1 MNKKIRVIARGS
13 RLSRL
18 QVEEVFKKFPNLA
31 YEIKYLESYG
41 DKNLQISL
49 LNGEAPADIFTRE
62 LDDAIRRGDADI
74 AIHSAKDLPYPLP
87 EDIEVIALFPAFD
100 TTDSL
105 VSRDHKKLAELPA
118 GSVIGTSSPLR
129 KKGLSKLRPDLT
141 IKGIRGCIEERV
153 QQVKDGK
160 FDAAIVATCALKRL
174 GMEDEIAEVLPF
186 ATHPLQGFLAIT
198 AKKVKSEERRENA
211 KKENAPLGVP
221 ADLQIS
227 CKREESQACLNSS
240 ECSRNSLQKSDG
252 KERTSENTDKYT
264 HQELRAAFAS
274 QSILDR
280 QGKVQLVGFGPG
292 DPDLLTL
299 KAAKAIDH
307 ADIIFYDDLIDP
319 SYLENKKAEKVYV
332 GKRAGYHHKEQATIN
347 RLLLDAAR
355 QGKNVV
361 RLKGGDPMIFA
372 HGSEEIE
379 YLESNLIQVEVIP
392 GVTTASAL
400 AASQKIS
407 LTHRDFSSSVALV
420 SGHTPQPVTPDAE
433 TLVYY
438 MGAKQLQAIATKLI
452 DEDGWAFNTPVLL
465 TYNVSRKDEQTF
477 ETTLWK
483 LRNGE
488 EATANNYSAATG
500 KNAGESIA
508 LADLPTPL
516 IALIGNVAGLKHRQ
530 ASAIKPTL
538 YTGNMPALEKRKPDY
553 TYTPL
558 IEMHEYEPVH
568 WTQWEG
574 EPEKKGGDNDRKSN
588 FEKEVE
594 EDNEDGLEFDEYEWA
609 EELQDNLN
617 DFDSPYKDIFLFTSQ
632 YAVKAWFNLLRKTGK
647 STAAPKDVKFVS
659 IGATTTAALQQEGIK
674 DIEQVEKDNS
684 FGVIEWF
691 KNKYDYYRN
700 AAIQHQKRN
709 WSELYHSEEEEEE
722 EENEDL
728 DENMNEDLEEHRP
741 AILYPQS
748 NLSNNTIAE
757 ELYKAGYDVETIS
770 VYVNKMPK
778 HPRRV
783 NLNHFKRIVF
793 TSPST
798 IDNFIKLYGKL
809 PDNVEFITR
818 GPITQ
823 AHLDEILNKE

>member
-1 MNKKIRVIARGS
+1 MNKKIKVIARGS

-18 QVEEVFKKFPNLA
+18 QVEEVFKNFPHLS

-105 VSRDHKKLAELPA
+105 VSRDHKKLAELPV

-129 KKGLSKLRPDLT
+129 KKGLNELRPDLT

-160 FDAAIVATCALKRL
+160 YDAAIVATCALKRL

-186 ATHPLQGFLAIT
+186 PTHPLQGFLAIT
-198 AKKVKSEERRENA
+198 AKKGNE
-211 KKENAPLGVP
+211 
-221 ADLQIS
+221 
-227 CKREESQACLNSS
+227 
-240 ECSRNSLQKSDG
+240 
-252 KERTSENTDKYT
+252 
-264 HQELRAAFAS
+264 ELRTAFAS

-292 DPDLLTL
+292 DPDLLTI

-307 ADIIFYDDLIDP
+307 ADIIFYDDLIDA
-319 SYLENKKAEKVYV
+319 SYLEDKKAEIVYV
-332 GKRAGYHHKEQATIN
+332 GKRAGYHHKEQADIN

-355 QGKNVV
+355 EGKNVV

-392 GVTTASAL
+392 GITTASAL

-420 SGHTPQPVTPDAE
+420 NGHTPQPVTPDAE

-438 MGAKQLQAIATKLI
+438 MGAKQLKDIAKKLI
-452 DEDGWAFNTPVLL
+452 NEEGWAFNTPVLL
-465 TYNVSRKDEQTF
+465 TYNVSHSDEQTF

-483 LRNGE
+483 LKKGVKAI
-488 EATANNYSAATG
+488 ATNYSAATG
-500 KNAGESIA
+500 KKAGDSIA
-508 LADLPTPL
+508 LAQLPTPL
-516 IALIGNVAGLKHRQ
+516 IALIGNVAGLKHHQ
-530 ASAIKPTL
+530 ASDIKPTL
-538 YTGNMPALEKRKPDY
+538 YTGSLPPISKRKEEY

-558 IEMHEYEPVH
+558 IEINYNPTYFSDPDLYYKEWKPNIDSKMAFY
-568 WTQWEG
+568 
-574 EPEKKGGDNDRKSN
+574 PESLLS
-588 FEKEVE
+588 FH
-594 EDNEDGLEFDEYEWA
+594 Y
-609 EELQDNLN
+609 
-617 DFDSPYKDIFLFTSQ
+617 YLFTSQ
-632 YAVKAWFNLLRKTGK
+632 YSVKPTIEYLR
-647 STAAPKDVKFVS
+647 SHESDFPEEYKDHLFIS
-659 IGATTTAALQQEGIK
+659 IGDTTTEALREAGIEEHCIK
-674 DIEQVEKDNS
+674 QVEVDNRY
-684 FGVIEWF
+684 GVIEWF
-691 KNKYDYYRN
+691 KRERERFLGHKSWYEKY
-700 AAIQHQKRN
+700 QK
-709 WSELYHSEEEEEE
+709 LQ
-722 EENEDL
+722 
-728 DENMNEDLEEHRP
+728 DEGPFEK
-741 AILYPQS
+741 
-748 NLSNNTIAE
+748 AE
-757 ELYKAGYDVETIS
+757 ELCDRFSDLVNNYEIPMVFFPHSSLTPDDIPEALVKMGYYVES
-770 VYVNKMPK
+770 VVAYNNEMPEF
-778 HPRRV
+778 PRRV

-809 PDNVEFITR
+809 PENVEFITR

-823 AHLDEILNKE
+823 AHLEEVMSGE

>member
-18 QVEEVFKKFPNLA
+18 QVEEVFKKFPDLA

-100 TTDSL
+100 ATDSL

-118 GSVIGTSSPLR
+118 GSVIGTSSQLR
-129 KKGLSKLRPDLT
+129 KKGLNELRTDLT

-153 QQVKDGK
+153 QQVKNGK
-160 FDAAIVATCALKRL
+160 YDAAIVATCALKRL
-174 GMEDEIAEVLPF
+174 DMEAEIAEVLPF
-186 ATHPLQGFLAIT
+186 PTHPLQGFLAIT
-198 AKKVKSEERRENA
+198 AKKVKSEERRV
-211 KKENAPLGVP
+211 K
-221 ADLQIS
+221 
-227 CKREESQACLNSS
+227 NS
-240 ECSRNSLQKSDG
+240 KDI
-252 KERTSENTDKYT
+252 YT
-264 HQELRAAFAS
+264 PQELRAAFAS
-274 QSILDR
+274 QSILDK

-292 DPDLLTL
+292 DPDLLTI
-299 KAAKAIDH
+299 KAAKAIDQ
-307 ADIIFYDDLIDP
+307 ADIIFYDDLIDA
-319 SYLENKKAEKVYV
+319 SYLEDKKAEKVYV

-355 QGKNVV
+355 EGKNVV

-438 MGAKQLQAIATKLI
+438 MGAKQLQAIATQLI

-465 TYNVSRKDEQTF
+465 TYNVSRKDEQAF

-500 KNAGESIA
+500 KNADESIA
-508 LADLPTPL
+508 LTELPTPL
-516 IALIGNVAGLKHRQ
+516 IALIGNVAGLKHHQ

-538 YTGNMPALEKRKPDY
+538 YTGILPPVSKRKAGY

-558 IEMHEYEPVH
+558 IKINHYP
-568 WTQWEG
+568 TYFNNQ
-574 EPEKKGGDNDRKSN
+574 
-588 FEKEVE
+588 
-594 EDNEDGLEFDEYEWA
+594 DEYEDTWVPDIDP
-609 EELQDNLN
+609 ERPIYPNDLN
-617 DFDSPYKDIFLFTSQ
+617 EYHYYLFTSQ
-632 YAVKAWFNLLRKTGK
+632 YSVKPTIDYIQSYCHEFPLDKQSLFISIGDATTEALRKAGIEEQYIK
-647 STAAPKDVKFVS
+647 QVDV
-659 IGATTTAALQQEGIK
+659 
-674 DIEQVEKDNS
+674 DNRY
-684 FGVIEWF
+684 GVIEWF
-691 KNKYDYYRN
+691 KRERERFLGHKSWYEKYAKLIEESRWDEADVIYDRFYVSIEKYKMPTVFFPHSSLTPDDIPEALFEMGYYVTSIV
-700 AAIQHQKRN
+700 A
-709 WSELYHSEEEEEE
+709 Y
-722 EENEDL
+722 
-728 DENMNEDLEEHRP
+728 
-741 AILYPQS
+741 
-748 NLSNNTIAE
+748 NNV
-757 ELYKAGYDVETIS
+757 L
-770 VYVNKMPK
+770 PK